1 MESILSGTQLTE
13 STLDADR
20 AQLKEAILDFFHI
33 KENTLYPD
41 KAVVSITKSG
51 SYYDVKMDL
60 SYADC
65 HVRDITIDI
74 EKSKSFDIDFKHTR
88 VRLKTSRILTK
99 KEKLLAT
106 GTLIKSNGAEINTSN
121 FFTNFWTD
129 GNIWIQ
135 GCSMG
140 KDIEIKTTN
149 GLVLFD
155 TQGRNG
161 LYINGKITCNGEL
174 DIKTKANEVVD
185 MTHMNKSSIK
195 FFNIFINVAS
205 RQGLDLVS
213 HIIMDNPDKVRDLKF
228 AKQLYQYPRPEN
240 DDPTWPQINPKIFD
254 ILKLP
259 DISFIKSKRYIITF
273 ILSDILNFSINLC
286 PKSRGDGSSPY
297 IYNTEQEDPKMN
309 AGWTVYF

>member
-1 MESILSGTQLTE
+1 MKTLNRFLTE
-13 STLDADR
+13 SILDADR
-20 AQLKEAILDFFHI
+20 AQLKEAILNFFHI
-33 KENTLYPD
+33 KESTRYPD
-41 KAVVSITKSG
+41 KAVVSIVKSG
-51 SYYDVKMDL
+51 SYYDVQMDL

-65 HVRDITIDI
+65 QVRDIIIDV
-74 EKSKSFDIDFKHTR
+74 EKSKSANIDFKHTR

-135 GCSMG
+135 GCSIG

-149 GLVLFD
+149 DQVLFD
-155 TQGRNG
+155 TQGRSG
-161 LYINGKITCNGEL
+161 LYINGKIICKQF
-174 DIKTKANEVVD
+174 DIKTKSNEVVD
-185 MTHMNKSSIK
+185 MTHMGKSSIK
-195 FFNIFINVAS
+195 FFDVYIDTTN

-228 AKQLYQYPRPEN
+228 VKQLYQMPRPEN

-259 DISFIKSKRYIITF
+259 DISFIRTKMYIISF
-273 ILSDILNFSINLC
+273 VLSDAMHFSINLC
-286 PKSRGDGSSPY
+286 KKSRANGSNFLY
-297 IYNTEQEDPKMN
+297 MYKTEQEDPKMN
-309 AGWTVYF
+309 ADWDVYF